1 VTDVGAAAYRGRMPE
16 QVQAWWARRQR
27 SKSREVPYA
36 VGTYRSDWER
46 YPVLARQYHP
56 DLNNGITLTQV
67 PPAADVWLLWQCEAG
82 HEFVATPWEQRQ
94 RPGRTRRR
102 STWCPECAAVAVAP
116 RALMGQPR
124 PQPAR
129 RAKPAKPMC
138 RWSGGI
144 DLAVGEAFAS
154 VCAPKPASAAEAR
167 LRQLLSERLEF
178 EPGLTAV
185 RTSRPFFDHLEVWP
199 DIVLGE
205 LRVAIE
211 YDTTGRDG
219 LEHVGKREDAD
230 RRKDRVLRAS
240 GWEVVRIRTGKL
252 KPIGPYDVAASA
264 PSARVV
270 ERVIDRLGE
279 IRGHLIVSCY
289 TRRDTSQAGFVH
301 N

>member
-1 VTDVGAAAYRGRMPE
+1 MPE

-27 SKSREVPYA
+27 SKSLEVPYA
-36 VGTYRSDWER
+36 VGAFRSDWER

-67 PPAADVWLLWQCEAG
+67 PPAADVWLLWQCEVG

-102 STWCPECAAVAVAP
+102 NTWCPECAAVAVAP
-116 RALMGQPR
+116 RALMGERR

-129 RAKPAKPMC
+129 LARPAKPMC
-138 RWSGGI
+138 GRSGGI
-144 DLAVGEAFAS
+144 DLAVGEPFVSA
-154 VCAPKPASAAEAR
+154 CAPKPASAAEAR
-167 LRQLLSERLEF
+167 LRQLLAERLEF
-178 EPGLTAV
+178 EPGFTAV
-185 RTSRPFFDHLEVWP
+185 RTARPFFDHLEVWP
-199 DIVLGE
+199 DIVIAE

-219 LEHVGKREDAD
+219 LEHVGKREDVD

-252 KPIGPYDVAASA
+252 KPIGAFDVRASA
-264 PSARVV
+264 PSAGVVNRVL
-270 ERVIDRLGE
+270 DRLGE
-279 IRGHLIVSCY
+279 IRGELIVGCY
-289 TRRDTSQAGFVH
+289 SRRDPVQAGSAQT
-301 N
+301 